1 MRINTLQFFV
11 FLVVGLN
18 NLLQAQNLPPKP
30 NPAKYVNDFAGFMS
44 AEEVKTLEQ
53 KLYKYADTTSTQIVV
68 VTISSL
74 QGATI
79 EKYANDLAR
88 TWGIGQKDKNNG
100 LLILIAKQER
110 KMRIE
115 VGYGLEGK
123 VPDQLTAQIQE
134 QQMRPNFKNN
144 QYYKGLDEAT
154 DVLFDALKGE
164 FKGTTTKVKNE
175 DKSLELDWQTIGI
188 SLFIIALFGYIII
201 YGIYVAIFQDQSKAS
216 SSSSSSS
223 NHQSS
228 STNSMIAGGST
239 TITSSTSTYSDYT
252 PPSSYSDYSSTT
264 SSYSDSS
271 SSSYS
276 DTSSYSD
283 SSSSSYSDTSSYS
296 DSSYSDSSFGGGD
309 FGGGGSSSDW

>member
-1 MRINTLQFFV
+1 MKIKILTFIFS
-11 FLVVGLN
+11 LVVGFTTA
-18 NLLQAQNLPPKP
+18 LQAQDLPKKP
-30 NPAKYVNDFAGFMS
+30 NPAKHVNDFAGFMS

-53 KLYKYADTTSTQIVV
+53 KLYKYADTTSTQIVI

-74 QGATI
+74 KGVTI

-88 TWGIGQKDKNNG
+88 AWDIGQKDKNNG

-123 VPDQLTAQIQE
+123 VPDQLTAQIQD

-164 FKGTTTKVKNE
+164 FKGTTTKVSQGQHDDTE
-175 DKSLELDWQTIGI
+175 I
-188 SLFIIALFGYIII
+188 FIWVAGFIVLVIII
-201 YGIYVAIFQDQSKAS
+201 IIVGIWL
-216 SSSSSSS
+216 S
-223 NHQSS
+223 NISEK
-228 STNSMIAGGST
+228 NNKRNNRKIGG
-239 TITSSTSTYSDYT
+239 
-252 PPSSYSDYSSTT
+252 SYSDYSDSSSNTTVIWGGGT
-264 SSYSDSS
+264 SSYSD
-271 SSSYS
+271 
-276 DTSSYSD
+276 
-283 SSSSSYSDTSSYS
+283 SSYSDTSSYS

>member
-88 TWGIGQKDKNNG
+88 NWGIGQKDKNNG

-110 KMRIE
+110 KIRIE

-123 VPDQLTAQIQE
+123 VPDQLTADIQE
-134 QQMRPNFKNN
+134 LQMRPNFKNN

-164 FKGTTTKVKNE
+164 FKGTTTKVSQGQHDDMEIFMWVAGVVILVIIVIVVGIWLSNISEKNNKRNNRNNGGSYS
-175 DKSLELDWQTIGI
+175 DYSD
-188 SLFIIALFGYIII
+188 
-201 YGIYVAIFQDQSKAS
+201 S
-216 SSSSSSS
+216 SSS
-223 NHQSS
+223 
-228 STNSMIAGGST
+228 TTVIWGGGT
-239 TITSSTSTYSDYT
+239 
-252 PPSSYSDYSSTT
+252 SSYSDYS
-264 SSYSDSS
+264 DK
-271 SSSYS
+271 
-276 DTSSYSD
+276 
-283 SSSSSYSDTSSYS
+283 SYSDTSSYS